1 MWGLLTWADVSPAL
15 MVVHGAAQVGVL
27 VWFLLPKSLTCIQDS
42 VRKEGTIYSRICRAD
57 RRQVFSMS
65 LSKYSYSSKV
75 FGLCH
80 QTAFCTISTLLFL
93 LLLDPRK
100 FHISLV
106 SGSSWHE
113 EKEIWSFLRIVSSLE
128 FKHGFVWER
137 ELFVSLSD
145 LMETKIILHECH
157 PYILFSCWIIYFAH
171 SFWKR

>member
-1 MWGLLTWADVSPAL
+1 

-93 LLLDPRK
+93 LLPDPRK

-106 SGSSWHE
+106 YSVENSSVILLPLQICILLSISVL
-113 EKEIWSFLRIVSSLE
+113 KYKITSSYYDASRY
-128 FKHGFVWER
+128 K
-137 ELFVSLSD
+137 
-145 LMETKIILHECH
+145 
-157 PYILFSCWIIYFAH
+157 
-171 SFWKR
+171 